1 MADARLLLLREAVQA
16 ADGTLSME
24 RCIQSQSGT
33 SCASSGQKANP
44 EALGG
49 LDEDFAEQVLHARGL
64 GFVEP
69 PREGERDREGEGGG
83 SEEHSVAVPVNAQ
96 PSAGVFADG
105 VDQQPPGNGGE
116 AEGDVAEGGVDGEE
130 VVAARS
136 EE

>member
-1 MADARLLLLREAVQA
+1 MADARLLPLGEAVQA

-24 RCIQSQSGT
+24 RCIQSQAGA
-33 SCASSGQKANP
+33 SCASPGPKANP

-83 SEEHSVAVPVNAQ
+83 SEEHSVAVPVN
-96 PSAGVFADG
+96 
-105 VDQQPPGNGGE
+105 
-116 AEGDVAEGGVDGEE
+116 
-130 VVAARS
+130 RS
-136 EE
+136 EEHT